1 MRFLF
6 RVVSEAADTARDIL
20 EMVVGAVVGTV
31 LFLAILALRMLVYI
45 ITVAI
50 ALALIYWVYSLIPH
64 H

>member
-1 MRFLF
+1 
-6 RVVSEAADTARDIL
+6 
-20 EMVVGAVVGTV
+20 MVVGAVVGTV